1 VKRAGF
7 AALMLLAA
15 STLGARA
22 DSVAD
27 FYRGKTIN
35 ALVGVSPGGEYDF
48 QLRLVARHLGKHI
61 PGHPNIVAQN
71 MTGATGMIM
80 ANYLYRVAPQDGTYI
95 GLIQNGLPTS
105 QAVGMTGVQFDAPK
119 FNWLGSVAPTAETL
133 TTWKT
138 APAKTIED
146 AKKIETIIGSV
157 GSSGITLSFPMMLN
171 DLLGTKFKMV
181 MGYTGSG
188 ALDLAMQRGEVQGR
202 ANSWTSLKAAKP
214 DWIANKEV
222 NILVH
227 SGPKSSDLKEV
238 PALNDLVTDATDK
251 QVVDIVTAGDSLGHP
266 FATSPG
272 VPPERVTALRQA
284 FADML
289 KDPDFLKD
297 AAAVRKEID
306 PVSVDEIEAA
316 IARAFNATPAA
327 KERARKYFQ

>member
-1 VKRAGF
+1 MRTGL
-7 AALMLLAA
+7 AALMLLAT
-15 STLGARA
+15 STIGAQA
-22 DSVAD
+22 ESVAD

-61 PGHPNIVAQN
+61 PGHPNIIAQN

-80 ANYLYRVAPQDGTYI
+80 ANYLYRVAAQDGTYI

-105 QAVGMTGVQFDAPK
+105 QAVGMSGVQFDAGK

-138 APAKTIED
+138 SPVKTIED
-146 AKKIETIIGSV
+146 AKKTETIIGSI

-214 DWIANKEV
+214 EWIANKEV
-222 NILVH
+222 NVLVH
-227 SGPKSSDLKEV
+227 SGPKSADLKDV
-238 PALNDLVTDATDK
+238 PALDDLVIGDLNK
-251 QVVDIVTAGDSLGHP
+251 QVVDIVTAGDNLGHP
-266 FATSPG
+266 FATGPG
-272 VPPERVTALRQA
+272 VPPDRVAALRKA

-289 KDPDFLKD
+289 ADPEFLKE
-297 AAAVRKEID
+297 AAAMRKEID
-306 PVSVDEIEAA
+306 PVSVEGIEAA
-316 IARAFNATPAA
+316 IGRAFKATPAA
-327 KERARKYFQ
+327 KERARQYFK

>member
-1 VKRAGF
+1 VRRAGF

-15 STLGARA
+15 SSFGARA

-272 VPPERVTALRQA
+272 VPPERVAALRQA